1 LAFVKKENLFYFEM
15 SAMSGENMKK
25 LIYNSISELPFFDQ
39 YRNPT
44 EDIISELEME
54 NNGTDRGNNSSFLD
68 SSRAIIKKKKNCSC

>member
-1 LAFVKKENLFYFEM
+1 M

-68 SSRAIIKKKKNCSC
+68 SSRASIQINKNEIIKKKKNCSC